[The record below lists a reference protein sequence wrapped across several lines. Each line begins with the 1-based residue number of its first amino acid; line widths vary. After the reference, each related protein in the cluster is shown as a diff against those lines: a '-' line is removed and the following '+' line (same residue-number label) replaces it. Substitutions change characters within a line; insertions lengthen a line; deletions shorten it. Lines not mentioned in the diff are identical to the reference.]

1 MLKLRNLCL
10 FLLAVTIAASGLSCR
25 GIPNQ
30 SKINKALER
39 IDAALPTMAEQPWEI
54 LLDIH
59 GGGLFAKVRDIS
71 SDNQIDAVAYLT
83 AQAGA
88 QGWSVMRDDMF
99 LPRILSQARGITVEQ
114 HPNMFLGIMLH
125 AGADPIQQYITTAT
139 GESPELRSFVS
150 SMLVDL
156 DPRDLSG
163 SQYVPGP
170 DGNAMGWTLLALAD
184 AGLTEANWEM
194 GPAGRLNISN
204 ILPLVLDRPLNWG
217 PTAGLDE
224 HFGLARCVYVHR
236 TAQAKDGKNPF
247 DAKLTGIWTNAA
259 ARLDT
264 VAAAI
269 KKNRRK
275 DNTLDASWSGAGPR
289 SDAPAVRARHT
300 ARALAILCMTLP
312 DKQLRESWISD
323 TVSALTDLVT
333 KDFDSVSKDPYAM
346 AYSAHAL
353 RLYRDRLE
361 NKKPRM
367 PKICGPE
374 DCPYSRM
381 RP

>member
-1 MLKLRNLCL
+1 MLKPRNLSL
-10 FLLAVTIAASGLSCR
+10 FLLAITIAAAGLSCR
-25 GIPNQ
+25 GIPNK

-39 IDAALPTMAEQPWEI
+39 MDAAQPTMAEQPWKI
-54 LLDIH
+54 LLHIH
-59 GGGLFAKVRDIS
+59 GGGMFARVRDAG
-71 SDNQIDAVAYLT
+71 SDNQLDAVAYLT
-83 AQAGA
+83 AQSGA
-88 QGWSVMRDDMF
+88 QGWSVMRDDMV
-99 LPRILSQARGITVEQ
+99 LPRILPQARGVTVEQ

-125 AGADPIQQYITTAT
+125 AGVDPIHQYITTTT

-156 DPRDLSG
+156 DPRDLG
-163 SQYVPGP
+163 GEQYIPGP
-170 DGNAMGWTLLALAD
+170 GGNAMGWTLLALAD
-184 AGLTEANWEM
+184 AGLTEANWDM
-194 GPAGRLNISN
+194 GPAGALNITN
-204 ILPLVLDRPLNWG
+204 ILPLVLDRPLDWG

-247 DAKLTGIWTNAA
+247 DAKLSGIWIKAA
-259 ARLDT
+259 ARLET

-275 DNTLDASWSGAGPR
+275 DNTLDASWSGAGPG
-289 SDAPAVRARHT
+289 SDNPAVRARHT
-300 ARALAILCMTLP
+300 ARAIAILSMTLP
-312 DKQLRESWISD
+312 DKQLRESWIADS
-323 TVSALTDLVT
+323 VAALTDLVT
-333 KDFDSVSKDPYAM
+333 KHFSAVSKDPYAL

-367 PKICGPE
+367 PKICGPD